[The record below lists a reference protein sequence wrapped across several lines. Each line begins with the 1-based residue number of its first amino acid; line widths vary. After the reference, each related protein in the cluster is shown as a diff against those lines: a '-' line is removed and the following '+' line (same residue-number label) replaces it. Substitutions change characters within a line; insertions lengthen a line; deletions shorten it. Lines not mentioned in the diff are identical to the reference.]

1 MITQRLIKLIND
13 KNDIPNL
20 ISKNSSQ
27 KLSVSLFLT
36 AIFYCIL
43 FCCFFTFY
51 SSAASDALLELLVN
65 VVSAVALFC
74 SALLESLAVVV
85 ALPAA
90 VLTLV
95 FAAALPV
102 LVLLSSTARS
112 KVNSYTDS
120 PSAIAA
126 LIVSSFIFLLV

>member
-13 KNDIPNL
+13 KNNIPNL

-36 AIFYCIL
+36 AIFIAYYSVVS
-43 FCCFFTFY
+43 FTFY
-51 SSAASDALLELLVN
+51 SSAESDALLELLVN
-65 VVSAVALFC
+65 VVSAVTLFC

-90 VLTLV
+90 VLALV

-102 LVLLSSTARS
+102 SCT
-112 KVNSYTDS
+112 TF
-120 PSAIAA
+120 IHGA
-126 LIVSSFIFLLV
+126 L